1 MEVYILTILLVMD
14 NNQQVIHKK
23 KVLEIIQKIS
33 KIHLKKKTISKK
45 RKFFLL
51 HNNKIEQLVIDKNK

>member
-1 MEVYILTILLVMD
+1 MD